1 MGMGPK
7 ELAEEHSLFLRH
19 VQQTASCDGAEEST
33 VAAIL
38 MLIARVEDLVRAVEG
53 SYKF

>member
-1 MGMGPK
+1 MGTGPK
-7 ELAEEHSLFLRH
+7 ELAEEHQLFLRH
-19 VQQTASCDGAEEST
+19 VQQMASCDGVEEGT

-38 MLIARVEDLVRAVEG
+38 MMIARMEDLVSAVEG